1 MARQSAGE
9 PSLGLI
15 GRERDLAAI
24 ERRLAA
30 NRLVTIAGLG
40 GVGKT
45 TLARSVAARH
55 ARGGSRAVIVD
66 LAPIAGPL
74 GVGEAIAAAA
84 DAAEDPEQTLVESI
98 GEALATPATLLVL
111 DNFEHVLEARTLVRE
126 LLAATPTLRVL
137 TTSRVPLGL
146 REEVVAPLG
155 ALAVPAAPRDIE
167 TAPASALFLKRARD
181 QGRLG
186 RLDPDDAA
194 ALVDVCR
201 RLDGLP
207 LALELAAR
215 WTGVL
220 SPRAIHRRLVDG
232 RLDLSGD
239 DPRHGS
245 LEAIV
250 RSTLEL
256 VDQRAAEA
264 FAVLGVF
271 AGGFDEA
278 AASAV
283 TDDDHV
289 LGVLRTLEGVALI
302 RVTPDPAGEP
312 RFELLETI
320 RAVALASLGDDARRG
335 AWQRHATW
343 YAERAVDA
351 ASAVRSSSFSDPV
364 GGAALADPNVLSA
377 FDRSVELGDHQNAL
391 RIAAALA
398 TRAMQTGI
406 LREALARLERALAM
420 TGGPIGSHGLRSDAM
435 NALVSLRG
443 ALGRLDG
450 QEDGAREALAEARL
464 ADDPIRIVR
473 TLITL
478 GNWMAG
484 DRTPVYAEAADV
496 AEAAGYEWG
505 AATAWN
511 SLADA
516 YWTAGRTDETMSAI
530 VRSQEASERMGDRA
544 GVATSLSVRGEYEL
558 NLGRIPEGV
567 AHLDEAVLLFRETP
581 GLPLLTTIA
590 LTVQAMGRALDGR
603 PEEGIQILAEAA
615 ARVETAEGAEELHS
629 WLEGAAIVLEPRHPI
644 AAARCLGALD
654 RARDEIGTVRVSDR
668 IVEAAAGRVE
678 RAIGK
683 PRFARER
690 AAGRDADRMA
700 LFRDLARLVRRE
712 AGPSAGR
719 VQAPFGPLTAREEQ
733 ILAQLAEGRTDREI
747 AAALGISAKTASVH
761 VANLKAK
768 LGVETRVEAALFARE
783 RLGTARSLGGDGP

>member
-1 MARQSAGE
+1 MARQSAAE

-15 GRERDLAAI
+15 GRERDLASI
-24 ERRLAA
+24 EKRLAA

-40 GVGKT
+40 GIGKT

-55 ARGGSRAVIVD
+55 AGGGGRSVIVD
-66 LAPIAGPL
+66 LAPIAGPD

-84 DAAEDPEQTLVESI
+84 DAAEHPDRTLVESI
-98 GEALATPATLLVL
+98 GEALASPPTLLVL
-111 DNFEHVLEARTLVRE
+111 DNFEHVLETRTLVGD
-126 LLAATPTLRVL
+126 LLAGTPSLRVL

-146 REEVVAPLG
+146 ADEVVAPLG
-155 ALAVPAAPRDIE
+155 ALELPLAARDIE
-167 TAPASALFLKRARD
+167 TAPASALFLRRARD
-181 QGRLG
+181 QGRLE
-186 RLDPDDAA
+186 RLGPDDAL

-220 SPRAIHRRLVDG
+220 SPRAIQRRLVDG

-250 RSTLEL
+250 RSTLQL
-256 VDQRAAEA
+256 VDRPAAGA

-271 AGGFDEA
+271 AGGFGEA

-283 TDDDHV
+283 AGDDRILGALRV
-289 LGVLRTLEGVALI
+289 LESVALV
-302 RVTPDPAGEP
+302 RVTADHEGEP

-320 RAVALASLGDDARRG
+320 RAVALADLDDDARHA

-343 YAERAVDA
+343 YAERAVDS
-351 ASAVRSSSFSDPV
+351 ASAVRSSSFSDPIA
-364 GGAALADPNVLSA
+364 GAALADPNVLAA
-377 FDRSVELGDHQNAL
+377 FDRSVEIGDHENAL

-450 QEDGAREALAEARL
+450 QEEGARQALAEARL
-464 ADDPIRIVR
+464 ARDPIRIVR

-478 GNWMAG
+478 GNWMSG
-484 DRTPVYAEAADV
+484 DRTPAYAEAAEL

-516 YWTAGRTDETMSAI
+516 HWTAGRTEEAMRAI
-530 VRSQEASERMGDRA
+530 VRSQEASERMEARA
-544 GVATSLSVRGEYEL
+544 GVATTLSVRGEYEL
-558 NLGRIPEGV
+558 NLGRITDGV
-567 AHLDEAVLLFRETP
+567 AHLDEAVALFRETP
-581 GLPLLTTIA
+581 GVPLFMTIA

-603 PEEGIQILAEAA
+603 AAEGMGILAEAA
-615 ARVETAEGAEELHS
+615 TRVEAAEGAEEVHS
-629 WLEGAAIVLEPRHPI
+629 WLEAAAIVLEPRHPI
-644 AAARCLGALD
+644 AAARSLGARD
-654 RARDEIGTVRVSDR
+654 RLRDEIGTPRVSDR
-668 IVEAAAGRVE
+668 LVEAAASRIE
-678 RAIGK
+678 RMLGK
-683 PRFARER
+683 PRLTRER
-690 AAGRDADRMA
+690 AAGRDADRMD

-719 VQAPFGPLTAREEQ
+719 VQAPFGQLTAREEQ

-747 AAALGISAKTASVH
+747 AAALGISPKTASVH

-783 RLGTARSLGGDGP
+783 RLGTVRSPGEGS

>member
-24 ERRLAA
+24 EKRLAA
-30 NRLVTIAGLG
+30 SRLVTIAGLG

-45 TLARSVAARH
+45 TLARSVATRH
-55 ARGGSRAVIVD
+55 ARGGGRVVIVD
-66 LAPIAGPL
+66 LAPIAGPH
-74 GVGEAIAAAA
+74 GVGEAIPAAA
-84 DAAEDPEQTLVESI
+84 DAAEDPDRSLVESI

-111 DNFEHVLEARTLVRE
+111 DNFEHVLAARMLVGE
-126 LLAATPTLRVL
+126 LLAATLSLRVL

-146 REEVVAPLG
+146 AEEVVAPLG
-155 ALAVPAAPRDIE
+155 ALALPAAPRDIE
-167 TAPASALFLKRARD
+167 TASASALFLKRARD
-181 QGRLG
+181 HGRME
-186 RLDPDDAA
+186 RLEPDDAV
-194 ALVDVCR
+194 ALVEVCR

-220 SPRAIHRRLVDG
+220 SPRAIQRRLADG
-232 RLDLSGD
+232 RLDLSDD

-256 VDQRAAEA
+256 VDRPAADA

-278 AASAV
+278 AARAV
-283 TDDDHV
+283 TADNQV
-289 LGVLRTLEGVALI
+289 LGALRELEGVALV
-302 RVTPDPAGEP
+302 RVSPDVTGEP
-312 RFELLETI
+312 RFEFLETI
-320 RAVALASLGDDARRG
+320 RAVALINLGDDARRG
-335 AWQRHATW
+335 AWQRHASW

-364 GGAALADPNVLSA
+364 GGAALANPNVLAA
-377 FDRSVELGDHQNAL
+377 FDRAVELGDHENAL

-420 TGGPIGSHGLRSDAM
+420 AGGPIGSHGLRSDAM

-450 QEDGAREALAEARL
+450 QEEGAREALAEARL
-464 ADDPIRIVR
+464 ANDPIRIVR

-478 GNWMAG
+478 GNWMSG
-484 DRTPVYAEAADV
+484 DRTPVYAEAADL
-496 AEAAGYEWG
+496 AEAAGYKWG

-516 YWTAGRTDETMSAI
+516 HWTAGRTDETMKAI
-530 VRSQEASERMGDRA
+530 VRSQEASKRMGDHA
-544 GVATSLSVRGEYEL
+544 GVATALSVRGEYEL
-558 NLGRIPEGV
+558 NLGRIADGV
-567 AHLDEAVLLFRETP
+567 AHLDEAVALFRATP
-581 GLPLLTTIA
+581 GVPLFMTIA

-603 PEEGIQILAEAA
+603 PDEGIQILAEAA
-615 ARVETAEGAEELHS
+615 ARVETAEGAEEVHS
-629 WLEGAAIVLEPRHPI
+629 WLEAAAIVLEPGHPI
-644 AAARCLGALD
+644 VAGRCLGALD
-654 RARDEIGTVRVSDR
+654 QLRDEIGTPRVSDR
-668 IVEAAAGRVE
+668 LVVAATGRVE

-683 PRFARER
+683 PRLARER
-690 AAGRDADRMA
+690 AAGRAADRTD

-712 AGPSAGR
+712 AGPTAGR

-733 ILAQLAEGRTDREI
+733 ILAQLAEGATDREI
-747 AAALGISAKTASVH
+747 AAELGISPKTASVH

-783 RLGTARSLGGDGP
+783 RLGTGRPSGRGP

>member
-30 NRLVTIAGLG
+30 HRLVTIAGLG

-45 TLARSVAARH
+45 ALARGVATKRAR
-55 ARGGSRAVIVD
+55 AGGRVVIVD
-66 LAPIAGPL
+66 LAPIAGPQ
-74 GVGEAIAAAA
+74 GVGEAVAAAA
-84 DAAEDPEQTLVESI
+84 DAAEDPERSLVESL
-98 GEALATPATLLVL
+98 GEALAMPPTLLLL
-111 DNFEHVLEARTLVRE
+111 DNFEHVLAARTLVAG
-126 LLAATPTLRVL
+126 LLTATPSLRVL
-137 TTSRVPLGL
+137 TTSRVPLAL
-146 REEVVAPLG
+146 ADEVVVPLG
-155 ALAVPAAPRDIE
+155 ALSLPGAPRDIE

-181 QGRLG
+181 LG
-186 RLDPDDAA
+186 RLERIGPDDAV

-207 LALELAAR
+207 LAIELAAR
-215 WTGVL
+215 WSGVL
-220 SPRAIHRRLVDG
+220 SPRAIQRRLVDG

-245 LEAIV
+245 LEVIV

-256 VDQRAAEA
+256 VDRPTAEV
-264 FAVLGVF
+264 FTVLGVF
-271 AGGFDEA
+271 AGSFDEA
-278 AASAV
+278 AARAV
-283 TDDDHV
+283 TGTDHV
-289 LGVLRTLEGVALI
+289 LAALRALEGVALV
-302 RVTPDPAGEP
+302 RVSPDPAGEP
-312 RFELLETI
+312 RFEFLETI
-320 RAVALASLGDDARRG
+320 RAVALADLGADARRA
-335 AWQRHATW
+335 AWSRHATW
-343 YAERAVDA
+343 YAERSVDA

-364 GGAALADPNVLSA
+364 GGAALADPNVLVA
-377 FDRSVELGDHQNAL
+377 FDRSVELGDHETAL

-443 ALGRLDG
+443 ALGRLEG

-464 ADDPIRIVR
+464 ARDPVRIVR

-478 GNWMAG
+478 GNWASG
-484 DRTPVYAEAADV
+484 DRTPAYAEAAEL

-516 YWTAGRTDETMSAI
+516 HWTAGRTDETMTAI
-530 VRSQEASERMGDRA
+530 VRSQEASLRMGDRA
-544 GVATSLSVRGEYEL
+544 GLATTLSVRGEYEL
-558 NLGRIPEGV
+558 NLGRIADGV
-567 AHLDEAVLLFRETP
+567 AHLDEAVVLFRETP
-581 GLPLLTTIA
+581 GVPLFMTIA
-590 LTVQAMGRALDGR
+590 LTGQAMGRALDGR
-603 PEEGIQILAEAA
+603 TDDGMRILAEAA
-615 ARVETAEGAEELHS
+615 TRVETAEGAEEAHS
-629 WLEGAAIVLEPRHPI
+629 WLEAAAIVLEPRHPI

-654 RARDEIGTVRVSDR
+654 RLRDAIGTPRVSDR
-668 IVEAAAGRVE
+668 LVNAAASRVE
-678 RAIGK
+678 RTIGK
-683 PRFARER
+683 PRLTGER
-690 AAGRDADRMA
+690 AAGRDADRME

-712 AGPSAGR
+712 AGPAAGR
-719 VQAPFGPLTAREEQ
+719 VQAPFGQLTAREEQ

-747 AAALGISAKTASVH
+747 AAALGISPKTASVH

-783 RLGTARSLGGDGP
+783 RLGSARR